1 MTHEERMRQYLN
13 SVGGVLKDHSYERPL
28 TKEEELELLRE
39 ARKRDIKDLY
49 DRADRL
55 ATQYYQEQKHYM
67 AGLSDSER
75 RQVVSEREESAM
87 RDAYY
92 RGMSPEL
99 RRAALEREMEEAGRG
114 R

>member
-1 MTHEERMRQYLN
+1 MTREERMREYLN
-13 SVGGVLKDHSYERPL
+13 STGGVLKDHSYERPL

-39 ARKRDIKDLY
+39 ARNRDIQDLY

-55 ATQYYQEQKHYM
+55 AMQHYQEQKNYM
-67 AGLSDSER
+67 AGLSDPER
-75 RQVVSEREESAM
+75 RQVVAEREESAM

-92 RGMSPEL
+92 RGMDPEL
-99 RRAALEREMEEAGRG
+99 RQAALDREMEEAGRG